1 LGEELTRLGHGSTGM
16 KIFRAAILY
25 LLLVTALSNAR
36 AQEVATNAMPALT
49 KPAPA
54 TKPEV
59 YHLDT
64 SFGCRWPLNGD
75 YRWLM
80 PATISFGKM
89 LDEHNVLD
97 AVLGGGVIE
106 LKPGSQA
113 DAQAHQPFFAELGI
127 AWRCY
132 PAGIRTALNPYFTA
146 GASLLWM
153 SWEYRNPVDSP
164 NFGVITR
171 DYLEGIDGYAGLGLS
186 LHLRKHLDC
195 FGEIDAGGVGFLS
208 TTYSGEH
215 NNLFQNFGYVG
226 IRSGFSLKF

>member
-1 LGEELTRLGHGSTGM
+1 M
-16 KIFRAAILY
+16 KILRAAILY
-25 LLLVTALSNAR
+25 LLLGAALPGVW

-49 KPAPA
+49 KPVPA
-54 TKPEV
+54 TKPDV

-64 SFGCRWPLNGD
+64 TYGCRWPLNGD

-89 LDEHNVLD
+89 LNEHNALD
-97 AVLGGGVIE
+97 AVFGGGVIE

-113 DAQAHQPFFAELGI
+113 DAQARQPFFVELGI

-132 PAGIRTALNPYFTA
+132 PTGTKAALNPYFTT

-153 SWEYRNPVDSP
+153 SWEYRHPVDSP
-164 NFGVITR
+164 NFGNITR
-171 DYLEGIDGYAGLGLS
+171 DYLEGADGYAGLGLS
-186 LHLRKHLDC
+186 LRLRKHLNCYSEFDV
-195 FGEIDAGGVGFLS
+195 GGTGFLS

-215 NNLFQNFGYVG
+215 NNLFANFGYVG
-226 IRSGFSLKF
+226 VKGGFSLTF

>member
-1 LGEELTRLGHGSTGM
+1 M
-16 KIFRAAILY
+16 KILRAAILS
-25 LLLVTALSNAR
+25 LLLGMALPSTR

-54 TKPEV
+54 TKPDI

-80 PATISFGKM
+80 PATLSFGKM
-89 LDEHNVLD
+89 LDEHNALE

-113 DAQAHQPFFAELGI
+113 DAQAHQPSFLELGI
-127 AWRCY
+127 AWQYHFAARDA
-132 PAGIRTALNPYFTA
+132 PWRPYITA
-146 GASLLWM
+146 GASLIWM
-153 SWEYRNPVDSP
+153 TWEYRNQVDSP

-186 LHLRKHLDC
+186 LHLLKHLDC

-226 IRSGFSLKF
+226 VRGGLSLTF

>member
-1 LGEELTRLGHGSTGM
+1 M
-16 KIFRAAILY
+16 KISRFIIPG
-25 LLLVTALSNAR
+25 LLLSASLPDAR
-36 AQEVATNAMPALT
+36 AQAVATNAVPALT
-49 KPAPA
+49 RPAPA
-54 TKPEV
+54 TKPDV

-89 LDEHNVLD
+89 LSEHNALD

-113 DAQAHQPFFAELGI
+113 DAQTHQPFFVELGA
-127 AWRCY
+127 AWKYYFAAREVS
-132 PAGIRTALNPYFTA
+132 LKPYVTA
-146 GASLLWM
+146 GVSLMWL
-153 SWEYRNPVDSP
+153 SWEYRNPVDSK
-164 NFGVITR
+164 NFGHITR
-171 DYLEGIDGYAGLGLS
+171 DYLEGADGYAGLGLS
-186 LHLRKHLDC
+186 LRLRKHLNL
-195 FGEIDAGGVGFLS
+195 FGEIDTGGVGFLS

-226 IRSGFSLKF
+226 VRGGLSLTF